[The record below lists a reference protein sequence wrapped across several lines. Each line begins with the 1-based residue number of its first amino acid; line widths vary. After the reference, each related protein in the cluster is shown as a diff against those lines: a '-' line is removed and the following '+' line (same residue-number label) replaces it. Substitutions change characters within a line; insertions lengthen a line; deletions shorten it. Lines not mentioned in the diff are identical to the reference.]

1 MHGWEMPGA
10 HESDCHDAIPIS
22 SNSVK
27 CLELPTGPLEGT
39 AKHHALEKQAGFSYC
54 QVLGELIYAYVIC
67 HLDIGYASTFLS
79 CFASSPTLEHY
90 MALKNVI
97 KYLCATMHWVLS
109 IGRNLPWN
117 AFLWSLLNIHTWI
130 LPFPNSLFMISFVLL
145 DTWMLPMLLIS
156 RPITSSLGMPSVLLV
171 VLSPTSPNYRQLSP
185 LPALR
190 VNLLLVFLLQ
200 RLPSTFVWSYSTS
213 VLHKPSL
220 HLFIWT
226 TRPPSQ

>member
-97 KYLCATMHWVLS
+97 KYLCATMHWGLIYWQES
-109 IGRNLPWN
+109 PMEC
-117 AFLWSLLNIHTWI
+117 
-130 LPFPNSLFMISFVLL
+130 FPLVPLEHPYL
-145 DTWMLPMLLIS
+145 D
-156 RPITSSLGMPSVLLV
+156 
-171 VLSPTSPNYRQLSP
+171 
-185 LPALR
+185 
-190 VNLLLVFLLQ
+190 
-200 RLPSTFVWSYSTS
+200 
-213 VLHKPSL
+213 PSL
-220 HLFIWT
+220 PKFPVHDLLCLIGYMDAANATDLKTHHFVTGYAFCLAGGAIAYK
-226 TRPPSQ
+226 SKL